1 MWHAKRKY
9 KPSNIMIVSKGV
21 YKASEIIL
29 MVSGSRCA
37 VSQHVILNV
46 VTTDLKSN
54 QEEVIHHLKAT
65 EQDSEILT

>member
-1 MWHAKRKY
+1 
-9 KPSNIMIVSKGV
+9 
-21 YKASEIIL
+21 